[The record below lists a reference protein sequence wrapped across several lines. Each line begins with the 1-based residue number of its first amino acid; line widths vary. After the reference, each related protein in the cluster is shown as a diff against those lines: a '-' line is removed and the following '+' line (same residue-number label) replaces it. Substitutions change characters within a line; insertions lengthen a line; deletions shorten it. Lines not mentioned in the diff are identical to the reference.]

1 MVLKFFFFFFLKGFL
16 FFIFLFFFGFK
27 IRCQIGYKQH
37 NFINNIRDISKKKLV
52 HLNYYLFIDD

>member
-1 MVLKFFFFFFLKGFL
+1 MVLKFFFFFPQKL
-16 FFIFLFFFGFK
+16 FIFYYYFLFFGFK